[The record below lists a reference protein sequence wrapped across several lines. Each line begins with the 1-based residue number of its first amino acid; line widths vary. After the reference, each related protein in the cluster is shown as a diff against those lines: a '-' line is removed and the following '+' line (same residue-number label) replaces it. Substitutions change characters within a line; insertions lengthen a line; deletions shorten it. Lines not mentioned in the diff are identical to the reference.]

1 MCDITCHQ
9 ISTCK
14 KAAALRTKN
23 VKRIIV
29 LCTKKGDQIRNLLK
43 AHITARYPLQTNLVT
58 MSDKNPKKL
67 SWYFATSHDLIYRQF
82 VRTPSLVL
90 RFSFSHLVPSRNHFY
105 RFCFEL
111 PNTHFLYISAS
122 NKFVWDILTDKDRLR
137 NNGKLPLQT
146 C

>member
-43 AHITARYPLQTNLVT
+43 AHITAQYPLQNTLAT

-67 SWYFATSHDLIYRQF
+67 SWYFPTSHDLIYRQF
-82 VRTPSLVL
+82 VGTLSLAL
-90 RFSFSHLVPSRNHFY
+90 RFLTSHLVSS
-105 RFCFEL
+105 
-111 PNTHFLYISAS
+111 LYFILNSQIHIFFVRAS
-122 NKFVWDILTDKDRLR
+122 NEFVWAFLTDKDRLR

>member
-43 AHITARYPLQTNLVT
+43 AHITADYPLQITLAT

-67 SWYFATSHDLIYRQF
+67 SWYIATSHDLI
-82 VRTPSLVL
+82 
-90 RFSFSHLVPSRNHFY
+90 
-105 RFCFEL
+105 
-111 PNTHFLYISAS
+111 
-122 NKFVWDILTDKDRLR
+122 
-137 NNGKLPLQT
+137 
-146 C
+146 